1 MSVEEPSGPRIVVM
15 GVAGAGKST
24 IGIALAE
31 QLRVPFVDADDL
43 HSTENVAKMSS
54 GVALTDDD
62 RRPWLRA
69 VGIELRRH
77 PTGAVVACSALTRAY
92 RDRIR
97 DECPHAR
104 FVLLTADRTTLL
116 ERMSSRIGH
125 YMPVSLLDSQLGLLQ
140 PLDPDESG
148 VVLQATAPIE
158 HIVADALR
166 EPRAAVGGSEGS
178 PS

>member
-1 MSVEEPSGPRIVVM
+1 MFLEEPSGPRIIVM
-15 GVAGAGKST
+15 GVAGAGKT
-24 IGIALAE
+24 TVGIALAE
-31 QLRVPFVDADDL
+31 HLGVPFVDADDL
-43 HSTENVAKMSS
+43 HSPENIAKMSS

-69 VGIELRRH
+69 VGIELGRH

-116 ERMSSRIGH
+116 ERMSSRSGH
-125 YMPVSLLDSQLGLLQ
+125 YMPVSLLDSQLDLLQ
-140 PLDPDESG
+140 PLAPDESG
-148 VVLQATAPIE
+148 AVSDATAPIG
-158 HIVADALR
+158 HIIADALR
-166 EPRAAVGGSEGS
+166 EPRAAVIGSEGS